1 MSEFALPI
9 SEGFLLS
16 AGAMLFACCAGFLS
30 CILKSRCSEIKFCG
44 ISIKRDVIPAT
55 ELNNVQITTTQS

>member
-1 MSEFALPI
+1 MSEVALPI

-16 AGAMLFACCAGFLS
+16 SGAMLFACCAGFLS

-44 ISIKRDVIPAT
+44 ISIKRDVIPAA
-55 ELNNVQITTTQS
+55 ELNNVQISTTQS